1 MKRDLQLIKEIL
13 LYVEEHAEEG
23 AAPIGRIDLEGEYSQ
38 PQIAGHVQLLL
49 IDAGFV
55 DGKICRTHTSGSS
68 YLVSRLTWSGS
79 EFLDDARDERV
90 WKRVLREVGYSASV
104 SLVKVMLEKVRVE
117 LLGGVE

>member
-13 LYVEEHAEEG
+13 LYVEAHAEEG
-23 AAPIGRIDLEGEYSQ
+23 AAPIERIDLDGDYAQ
-38 PQIAGHVQLLL
+38 PQIAGHVQLL

-55 DGKICRTHTSGSS
+55 DGKLYRTYSSGSS

-79 EFLDDARDERV
+79 EFLDDARDERA
-90 WKRVLREVGYSASV
+90 WKRVLKDVGYSASV

-117 LLGGVE
+117 LLGGVGD

>member
-13 LYVEEHAEEG
+13 LYVEEHTEEA
-23 AAPIGRIDLEGEYSQ
+23 AAPIGRIDPAGEYSQ
-38 PQIAGHVQLLL
+38 PQIAGHVQLL

-55 DGKICRTHTSGSS
+55 DGKIHRTHTSGSS

-90 WKRVLREVGYSASV
+90 WKRVLRDVGYSASV

-117 LLGGVE
+117 LLGGVGD